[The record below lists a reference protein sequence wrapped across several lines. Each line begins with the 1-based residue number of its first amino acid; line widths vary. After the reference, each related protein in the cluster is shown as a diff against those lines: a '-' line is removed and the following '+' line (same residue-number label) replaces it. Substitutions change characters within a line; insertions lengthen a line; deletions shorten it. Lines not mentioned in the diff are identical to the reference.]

1 VTLSDLES
9 LVLSVVDRVVD
20 TSILQR
26 VSLDIGNDWKC
37 LGRQLGC
44 SDAELD
50 SVNYDYHHCGQREVA
65 YEMLRGWHE
74 RTGNGAKLAVL
85 ARALINIRR
94 PDIALKLQDTPPQ

>member
-1 VTLSDLES
+1 M
-9 LVLSVVDRVVD
+9 LSVVDRVVD
-20 TSILQR
+20 MSILQR
-26 VSLDIGNDWKC
+26 MSFDIGNDWKC

-50 SVNYDYHHCGQREVA
+50 SVQCDYRHYGQREVA
-65 YEMLRGWHE
+65 YQVLRGWHE
-74 RTGNGAKLAVL
+74 RTGNGAKLPVL